1 MKKERIYPE
10 SGVELSPFISR
21 NYDRIL
27 AAISMGHYP
36 KSIVRAI
43 GDMDIQPGD
52 HILDLGC
59 GTGYNTS
66 LMSSF
71 LNETGSIHGL
81 DISDEMAAQFQSR
94 FAEDKRFTFEN
105 RRIDL
110 HFQLDRKFTKVFISF
125 VIHGFPHEIRT
136 AVIENAY
143 RHLEEGGA
151 FYILDFAEFDMNS
164 MPFHHRAIFKRVECK
179 YAFDY
184 IERDWK
190 AILKEKGFSEFTEH
204 FYLKK
209 YMRLLKA
216 VK

>member
-1 MKKERIYPE
+1 MKRERIYPE

-21 NYDRIL
+21 NYDRIMAL
-27 AAISMGHYP
+27 ASMGHYP
-36 KSIVRAI
+36 KSIIQAVS
-43 GDMDIQPGD
+43 DIQIQPDD

-59 GTGYNTS
+59 GTGYNSS
-66 LMSSF
+66 LMASHINKS
-71 LNETGSIHGL
+71 GSVLGL
-81 DISDEMAAQFQSR
+81 DISEEMALQFQTR
-94 FAEDKRFTFEN
+94 FSEDNRITFEN
-105 RRIDL
+105 QRIDIP
-110 HFQLDRKFTKVFISF
+110 FKLDRKFNKVFIGF
-125 VIHGFPHEIRT
+125 VIHGFPHHVRQ

-143 RHLEEGGA
+143 YHLEAGGA
-151 FYILDFAEFDMNS
+151 FYILDFAEFDMNA
-164 MPFHHRAIFKRVECK
+164 MPFHHRAIFKAVECK

-190 AILKEKGFSEFTEH
+190 SILKEQGFSEFTEH